1 MKEGIGFQVGTSV
14 DGGQGP
20 GSAKCG
26 QGAVSGGVVHGVVR
40 LDLQAG
46 EGSLSKSWGPC
57 HCLHCPS
64 RTIRTQMAFTAESLL
79 SPPVSLANILP
90 S

>member
-14 DGGQGP
+14 IGGQGP
-20 GSAKCG
+20 GSAKYG
-26 QGAVSGGVVHGVVR
+26 QGAVSGGVVHDVVR

-57 HCLHCPS
+57 RCLHSPS
-64 RTIRTQMAFTAESLL
+64 HTIRTQKAFTAEPLM
-79 SPPVSLANILP
+79 SPSVSLANILP